1 MRMSKK
7 TEYAVHS
14 LVIIACN
21 SGSHIQLEELA
32 ERQNISKSYLAK
44 VMQELSKT
52 GVIKANPG
60 VNGGYYMG
68 KEPVDITLAD
78 IFRIFEDT
86 PKSISCQFTNRSCDA
101 EGMCEITKRVG
112 KAFEKLYEEL
122 EQTTLADLIVK
133 ADISKFSLNWLKS

>member
-32 ERQNISKSYLAK
+32 ERQNI
-44 VMQELSKT
+44 
-52 GVIKANPG
+52 
-60 VNGGYYMG
+60 
-68 KEPVDITLAD
+68 
-78 IFRIFEDT
+78 IFEDT

-133 ADISKFSLNWLKS
+133 ADISRFSLNWLKG